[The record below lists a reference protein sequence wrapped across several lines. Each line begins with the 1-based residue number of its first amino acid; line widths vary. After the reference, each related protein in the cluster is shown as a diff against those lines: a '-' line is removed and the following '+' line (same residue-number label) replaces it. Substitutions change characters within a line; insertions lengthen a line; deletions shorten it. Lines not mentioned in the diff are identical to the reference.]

1 MNILLSNIDKS
12 ENSSA
17 FLHHVFLFFKSI
29 DVKRSTSNGTPM
41 VVEYTY
47 RVKNLHVDPLRV
59 DAKKIR
65 GVAG

>member
-1 MNILLSNIDKS
+1 MNIILSNIDKS

-17 FLHHVFLFFKSI
+17 FLHRVFLFFHKH
-29 DVKRSTSNGTPM
+29 STSNGTPM

-59 DAKKIR
+59 DAKRIR
-65 GVAG
+65 GVAR